1 MRISD
6 WSSDVCSSDL
16 IGHMERRQ
24 DGHWLTVWK
33 APLANDVAP
42 VDAVVSNAGV
52 SMTFDNWHGLGW
64 GDDALVF
71 YSADGSQ
78 ILKFGSAALL
88 PGFYVEALPR
98 PLSSLPRRGSPHMH
112 AASGQIVLP
121 VVVPTAAAQVGQPP
135 RS

>member
-1 MRISD
+1 
-6 WSSDVCSSDL
+6 
-16 IGHMERRQ
+16 MERRQ

-78 ILKFGSAALL
+78 IRKFGLAAFL

-98 PLSSLPRRGSPHMH
+98 TVSSIHWRGEPHIDEAKGQRSEERRVGKEWVSTCRPRWSPYH
-112 AASGQIVLP
+112 
-121 VVVPTAAAQVGQPP
+121 
-135 RS
+135 